1 MRSRLDLRLRLGF
14 VPQQIYLCVYL
25 VACLCVYVCVYVTL
39 LVELTFWVGTFYDE
53 RIKIQC
59 IALRTQC
66 TQWGNQQQNIMQ
78 GAGSLFSKPLSA
90 HYNCYYCEICGFRLP
105 LFLLLKGFIF
115 TLISHLFFSCKSK
128 VKVLTI

>member
-14 VPQQIYLCVYL
+14 VPQQMYLCVYL

-78 GAGSLFSKPLSA
+78 GAGSLFSKPL
-90 HYNCYYCEICGFRLP
+90 
-105 LFLLLKGFIF
+105 
-115 TLISHLFFSCKSK
+115 
-128 VKVLTI
+128 